1 MPDPLSP
8 VMMTMSG
15 DVWLFRFGILETRT
29 VSGRKRK
36 RGATSHQCYPSE
48 KFCKKSWSR
57 LNQAE
62 VSVLP
67 LIEHAHSVGIRVAKY
82 DKAIGA
88 GRKFERRLFSGHW
101 LHAVSSRVNNS
112 HWRRRGFHLSV
123 RRRRNSRS
131 FPRAMLAID
140 NLLL

>member
-15 DVWLFRFGILETRT
+15 DVWLFRFGILELELSQAEKGKEEQHRIN
-29 VSGRKRK
+29 
-36 RGATSHQCYPSE
+36 ATPLKS
-48 KFCKKSWSR
+48 FARKSWSR

-82 DKAIGA
+82 DKAIGTR
-88 GRKFERRLFSGHW
+88 RKFEGRFLGGH
-101 LHAVSSRVNNS
+101 R
-112 HWRRRGFHLSV
+112 
-123 RRRRNSRS
+123 
-131 FPRAMLAID
+131 
-140 NLLL
+140 